1 MSILFAAVLALQSV
15 DSTKI
20 ILSTS
25 VEDNYFMCPVLT
37 PRLTERLVRD
47 CECEVIT
54 TEDYELWVYPNEYRP
69 FTEERLR
76 QLIDIV
82 GFDTTHVFIRHEK

>member
-1 MSILFAAVLALQSV
+1 MSILFAAVFALQTT

-20 ILSTS
+20 VLSTS
-25 VEDNYFMCPVLT
+25 EEDNYFMCPVLT
-37 PRLTERLVRD
+37 PRLTERLIRD

-54 TEDYELWVYPNEYRP
+54 TEEYELWVYPTVDRP
-69 FTEERLR
+69 FNDDRLR

-82 GFDTTHVFIRHEK
+82 GFDTTHVFIRHEE